1 MTNNTMESG
10 KVLRVIGP
18 VVDVSFAG
26 ELPEIY
32 TALTVERTDKT
43 LLTLEVQQHLG
54 GGVVRTVAH
63 PPLTACP
70 AVCP

>member
-32 TALTVERTDKT
+32 TALTVERTDNLTHARSSTT
-43 LLTLEVQQHLG
+43 LG
-54 GGVVRTVAH
+54 RRRCADCSTVH
-63 PPLTACP
+63 H
-70 AVCP
+70 